1 MKGNNVLKKKH
12 GRIEKADR
20 GSENFCLSTPVNSF
34 FYRVS
39 ASFDHESRD
48 YTGALCGCPGHLQQG
63 NAVSRGAC

>member
-1 MKGNNVLKKKH
+1 MRRSKRGI
-12 GRIEKADR
+12 G
-20 GSENFCLSTPVNSF
+20 GSENFYLSKPVNSS

-48 YTGALCGCPGHLQQG
+48 YTWALCGCPGHLQQG